1 MGDISESFSME
12 DMKRLA
18 NSKAGKQL
26 FDLLQK
32 ADPAVI
38 SKAMQQASTGNYAQA
53 KQALEPL
60 LKSQDMQAILQ
71 QMEGNSHG

>member
-1 MGDISESFSME
+1 MEEISGSFSME
-12 DMKRLA
+12 DMKKLA

-38 SKAMQQASTGNYAQA
+38 SKAMQQASTGNYVQA
-53 KQALEPL
+53 KQSLEPL
-60 LKSQDMQAILQ
+60 LKSQDIQTILH
-71 QMEGNSHG
+71 QMEGNTHG